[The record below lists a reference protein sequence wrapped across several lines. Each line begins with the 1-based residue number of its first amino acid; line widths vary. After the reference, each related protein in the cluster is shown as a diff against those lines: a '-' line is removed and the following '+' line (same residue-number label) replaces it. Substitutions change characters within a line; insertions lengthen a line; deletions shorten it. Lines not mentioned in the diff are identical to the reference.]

1 VKASEPQA
9 QSERIPTKSPGHSE
23 MMSEDPRVIEPRSG
37 PADLLLQGCWLPDGR
52 GPRDILIDGGAVSEI
67 CQKSGQGTSP
77 TRYTS

>member
-1 VKASEPQA
+1 VKASERQA

-52 GPRDILIDGGAVSEI
+52 GPREEFQHHTSDF
-67 CQKSGQGTSP
+67 CQVLLKCIMRIIGQ
-77 TRYTS
+77 